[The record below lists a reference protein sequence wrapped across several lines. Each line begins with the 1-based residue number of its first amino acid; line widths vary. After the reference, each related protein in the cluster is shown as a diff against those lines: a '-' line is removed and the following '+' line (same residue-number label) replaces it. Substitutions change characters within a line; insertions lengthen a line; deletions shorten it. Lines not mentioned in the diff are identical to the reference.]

1 MNDLE
6 QRNKELFM
14 LIQLL
19 ATYGP
24 SALNEEELL
33 EVCKTYQK
41 LNKKFDAKY
50 SFIVVNNL
58 LLGLGITDTLNKG
71 IKGIPITVM
80 TSFTDGLLVHK
91 YIEYRNSIKKELD
104 IIKKFKKS
112 IIKTPEAYKKLRI
125 QLLEYQQEYEDNS
138 KLVKKQNK
146 IYNLTNKVD

>member
-6 QRNKELFM
+6 QRNKKLFM

-24 SALNEEELL
+24 STLNEEELL
-33 EVCKTYQK
+33 EVCDAYQR
-41 LNKKFDAKY
+41 LNKKFNVRY

-58 LLGLGITDTLNKG
+58 LLGLSITDALNNG
-71 IKGIPITVM
+71 AKGIPISVM
-80 TSFTDGLLVHK
+80 TSFTDGFLLHK
-91 YIEYRNSIKKELD
+91 YIEYRKSIKEELD

-125 QLLEYQQEYEDNS
+125 HLSDYQKEYEENL
-138 KLVKKQNK
+138 KIIKKQNK
-146 IYNLTNKVD
+146 TNNLVKKID

>member
-6 QRNKELFM
+6 QRNKKLFM

-24 SALNEEELL
+24 STLNEEELL
-33 EVCKTYQK
+33 EVCDAYQR
-41 LNKKFDAKY
+41 LNKKFNVRY

-58 LLGLGITDTLNKG
+58 LLGLSITDALNNG
-71 IKGIPITVM
+71 AKGIPISVM
-80 TSFTDGLLVHK
+80 TSFTDGFLLHK
-91 YIEYRNSIKKELD
+91 YIEYRKSIKEELD

-125 QLLEYQQEYEDNS
+125 QLSDYQKEYEENL
-138 KLVKKQNK
+138 KIIKKQNK
-146 IYNLTNKVD
+146 TNNLVKKID

>member
-6 QRNKELFM
+6 QRNKKLFM

-24 SALNEEELL
+24 STLSEEELL
-33 EVCKTYQK
+33 EVCDTYQR
-41 LNKKFDAKY
+41 LNKKFNVRY

-58 LLGLGITDTLNKG
+58 LLGLSITDALNNG
-71 IKGIPITVM
+71 AKGIPISVM
-80 TSFTDGLLVHK
+80 TSFTDGFLLHK
-91 YIEYRNSIKKELD
+91 YIEYRKSIKEELD

-125 QLLEYQQEYEDNS
+125 QLSDYQKEYEE
-138 KLVKKQNK
+138 KHTEYAHEILRRITEV
-146 IYNLTNKVD
+146 

>member
-58 LLGLGITDTLNKG
+58 LLGLGLTDTLNKG
-71 IKGIPITVM
+71 VKGIPITVM
-80 TSFTDGLLVHK
+80 TSFTDGFLLHQYLK
-91 YIEYRNSIKKELD
+91 YRESIKEDLD

-125 QLLEYQQEYEDNS
+125 QLLNYQKEYEENIKQQ
-138 KLVKKQNK
+138 KLVLKNK
-146 IYNLTNKVD
+146 N

>member
-1 MNDLE
+1 MENLE

-24 SALNEEELL
+24 STLNEEELL
-33 EVCKTYQK
+33 EVCETYQK
-41 LNKKFDAKY
+41 LNKKYDAKY

-112 IIKTPEAYKKLRI
+112 IIKTPEAYKNLRI
-125 QLLEYQQEYEDNS
+125 QLLNYQKEYDDN
-138 KLVKKQNK
+138 LRIIKKQNK
-146 IYNLTNKVD
+146 LYNLTNKVD